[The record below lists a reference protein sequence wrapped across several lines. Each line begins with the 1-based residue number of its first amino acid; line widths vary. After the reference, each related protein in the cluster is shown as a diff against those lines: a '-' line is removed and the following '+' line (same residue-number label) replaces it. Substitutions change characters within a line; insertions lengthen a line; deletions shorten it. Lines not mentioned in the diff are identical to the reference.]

1 MTVMTP
7 TPRGVQGFTLI
18 EALVALLTLSIGLL
32 GVAGLQ
38 LLGLKANFSAGS
50 RTQATYLAYD
60 IADRMRANRT
70 DALAGN
76 YNIAL
81 GAAASG
87 TGTANLDKAAWKSAL
102 ASSLFQGDGSV
113 SVDVNGVATIVIQWN
128 DARGNSPLQIAGGDT
143 LTFQTST
150 QL

>member
-1 MTVMTP
+1 MTALNT
-7 TPRGVQGFTLI
+7 RRRAARGFTLI

-38 LLGLKANFSAGS
+38 LLGLKANFSSGS

-60 IADRMRANRT
+60 IIDRMRANRN

-81 GAAASG
+81 GVSAGGTDPAS
-87 TGTANLDKAAWKSAL
+87 LDEAAWKTAV
-102 ASSLFQGDGSV
+102 AANLFQGDGSV
-113 SVDVNGVATIVIQWN
+113 SVDAAGVATIVIRWN
-128 DARGNSPLQIAGGDT
+128 DARGNTSLQSPGDV